1 MGPTHLGD
9 EEEPQEVEGGAE
21 HTQEYHL
28 PSPLPQGWELIHD
41 GGGDGLDVPKLRDR
55 DVRGV
60 AETPPPPGWSP
71 QHPCP
76 RGTEHTLPV
85 PTASG
90 RRLHLY
96 PMGTSPPG
104 AHSCL
109 SSLGAPQ
116 AWGRGCAPP
125 QQQPHTQ
132 SPPAPR
138 SVRILPPACRGQGV
152 PGTPRPGTG
161 QDVGLPSVTITKV
174 STPSMKSIRKKRTD
188 QNGEPGSRESAS
200 GYATNASPGPAEWGH
215 QDEGEHRGA
224 QLHPLTQHP
233 VSPNPYQNWRR
244 CPRGCPSSGPCVP
257 APRRWRSQQR
267 SWCSSSRWR

>member
-71 QHPCP
+71 PCP
-76 RGTEHTLPV
+76 HGTEHTLPV
-85 PTASG
+85 PRASG
-90 RRLHLY
+90 RWLHLY

-132 SPPAPR
+132 SPQPHVPCTFCLLHAEVRVYLAPQ
-138 SVRILPPACRGQGV
+138 GQAQG
-152 PGTPRPGTG
+152 R
-161 QDVGLPSVTITKV
+161 
-174 STPSMKSIRKKRTD
+174 M
-188 QNGEPGSRESAS
+188 
-200 GYATNASPGPAEWGH
+200 WGF
-215 QDEGEHRGA
+215 
-224 QLHPLTQHP
+224 P
-233 VSPNPYQNWRR
+233 V
-244 CPRGCPSSGPCVP
+244 
-257 APRRWRSQQR
+257 
-267 SWCSSSRWR
+267 